1 MVDASRRGFLR
12 GRPRPRAEIRPPWA
26 LTEPAFSA
34 RCTRCGDCL
43 TACPQKILV
52 AGDGGFPTVDFARGE
67 YFGLDEVGGEVW
79 RLLERGCSLGA
90 IADALVGQFDVSAD
104 RALHDV
110 VALVTALRDASLVSV
125 FDG

>member
-1 MVDASRRGFLR
+1 MSDASVLQRDTCVRVS
-12 GRPRPRAEIRPPWA
+12 E
-26 LTEPAFSA
+26 SVYA
-34 RCTRCGDCL
+34 REFG
-43 TACPQKILV
+43 PELV
-52 AGDGGFPTVDFARGE
+52 LLDFARGE